1 MKLLDIMD
9 IEETKATEF
18 KLIFIVENIFLKLF
32 IENMSGIISA
42 ENKAMYTYI
51 IEVMR
56 SSLDW
61 KIQNK
66 ISIKNPAFDKNK
78 IYFFFKLFS
87 ISYLTNFISNI
98 H

>member
-1 MKLLDIMD
+1 MKLLDIID

-42 ENKAMYTYI
+42 ENKAMQTYI

-66 ISIKNPAFDKNK
+66 ISIKNVAFDKNK
-78 IYFFFKLFS
+78 KYIFFKLFS

>member
-1 MKLLDIMD
+1 MKLLEIMD

-32 IENMSGIISA
+32 IENMSGIISV
-42 ENKAMYTYI
+42 ENKAMQTYI

-66 ISIKNPAFDKNK
+66 ISIKNVAFDKNK
-78 IYFFFKLFS
+78 KYIFFKLFS

>member
-1 MKLLDIMD
+1 MKLLDIID

-42 ENKAMYTYI
+42 ENKAMQTYI

-66 ISIKNPAFDKNK
+66 ISIKNVAFDKNK
-78 IYFFFKLFS
+78 K
-87 ISYLTNFISNI
+87 
-98 H
+98 